1 MAEVQEKWLS
11 KSSTT
16 DEWCFELRVRY
27 PPSSLKDLYNE
38 DKVTFHYY
46 YDQVFTFF
54 FFFTMVKYIFI
65 TKMLMI
71 SG

>member
-1 MAEVQEKWLS
+1 MAEVQEKWLA

-27 PPSSLKDLYNE
+27 PPSNLKDLYNQ

-46 YDQVFTFF
+46 YDQVF
-54 FFFTMVKYIFI
+54 IFI
-65 TKMLMI
+65 YFST
-71 SG
+71 